1 LLQDVWRQI
10 NQDVPL
16 MNLSSTEIQASPG
29 AERTATGSL
38 AAGGFAAG
46 LLASS
51 CCILPLILV
60 SLGVGGTWMSLLT
73 GLSPYQPYFLGLAA
87 LSIGTGLWRAYRK
100 PKQCAPG
107 SLCAKPSAGRITKP
121 VLWTGAT
128 LAVAAAGVDLLA
140 PYLI

>member
-1 LLQDVWRQI
+1 
-10 NQDVPL
+10 
-16 MNLSSTEIQASPG
+16 MSLSSTEIQASPG
-29 AERTATGSL
+29 ADRAATGSL

-73 GLSPYQPYFLGLAA
+73 GLAPYQPYFLGLAA
-87 LSIGTGLWRAYRK
+87 LSIGAGLWRAYRK
-100 PKQCAPG
+100 PAPCAPG
-107 SLCAKPSAGRITKP
+107 SMCAKPSAGRITKP
-121 VLWTGAT
+121 VLWTGAA
-128 LAVAAAGVDLLA
+128 LAVTAAGVDLLA